1 MKDTDI
7 PIPISAHTRYIIQ
20 LLLGPESNTQK
31 QLEELDVTLTV
42 KPEAMDVSEELLAKI
57 SADAYEKIDTAV
69 ALIDLQL
76 APVSVSLLL

>member
-1 MKDTDI
+1 
-7 PIPISAHTRYIIQ
+7 
-20 LLLGPESNTQK
+20 
-31 QLEELDVTLTV
+31 
-42 KPEAMDVSEELLAKI
+42 MDVSEELHAKI